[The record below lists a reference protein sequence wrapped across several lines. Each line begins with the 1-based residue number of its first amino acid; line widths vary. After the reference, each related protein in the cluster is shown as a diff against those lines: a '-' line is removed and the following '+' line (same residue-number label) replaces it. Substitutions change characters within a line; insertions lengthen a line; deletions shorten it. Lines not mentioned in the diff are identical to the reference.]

1 MSFNQVAHS
10 KPEKSRTNQ
19 SQIKV
24 ENNKNKNKT
33 KKFKSAASAQ
43 KSKVPEDDLR
53 NGKKGIIMETDE
65 EYSNSEDGNTTF
77 KAGQTQEGETWQ
89 DWQ

>member
-1 MSFNQVAHS
+1 
-10 KPEKSRTNQ
+10 
-19 SQIKV
+19 
-24 ENNKNKNKT
+24 
-33 KKFKSAASAQ
+33 
-43 KSKVPEDDLR
+43 
-53 NGKKGIIMETDE
+53 METDE